1 MKTIAL
7 ITTSLLLALP
17 AAAQED
23 LTLSIDRCREMAVAY
38 NSGAVNA
45 ALDVQAARYQKQEAL
60 TEYFPRVSV
69 VSLGF
74 FSLNPLLKIGLKD
87 IIGNNDYSNTIQN
100 ELLMLGINPTFSALQ
115 YGYGASVNLLQ
126 PVFAG
131 GRIVNG
137 NRLAALGVEA
147 AQLQKSLQERKTGEE
162 ICDCYWQTLGLQEKL
177 LTLSDFC
184 ELLDTLCKDAGA
196 AYASGLM
203 TEDELLQAQL
213 KRSELRSAEIKLRHG
228 IRLSKMNLLNSIGQD
243 YSVIEGA
250 ASAEKPYIDN
260 ITLEEEEDDPQP
272 PERYYVPEE
281 SISASLEEARLLE
294 LQVDARKLEKQMQL
308 GETLPQLA
316 VGATYGYSNL
326 IGSPRFNGTAYATLQ
341 IPISDWW
348 KTSRKLKRLQL
359 QIDKAENEQ
368 TQLGGQLTL
377 LVRKYWVE
385 LTSAW
390 DEYEVA
396 IYSRQAAEAAYNNV
410 KSHYEAGLVPLS
422 ELLQSQ
428 ASLREASNGLT
439 DARTN
444 YRKALRIWQD
454 ISYLGAQE
462 SK

>member
-1 MKTIAL
+1 MKTKAL
-7 ITTSLLLALP
+7 IIASLLLALP
-17 AAAQED
+17 AAAQES
-23 LTLSIDRCREMAVAY
+23 LTLSIDRCREMAVAH

-45 ALDVQAARYQKQEAL
+45 GLDVQAARYQKQEAL

-74 FSLNPLLKIGLKD
+74 YSLNPMLKIGLKD
-87 IIGNNDYSNTIQN
+87 IIGNNDFSNNLQN
-100 ELLMLGINPTFSALQ
+100 GLLMLGINPTYTALQ
-115 YGYGASVNLLQ
+115 YGYGASVNLVQ

-162 ICDCYWQTLGLQEKL
+162 IDDCYWQTLSLQEKL
-177 LTLSDFC
+177 LTLEDFS
-184 ELLDTLCKDAGA
+184 ELLDTLCKDASA
-196 AYASGLM
+196 AYSSGLM

-213 KRSELRSAEIKLRHG
+213 KRSELRTAQIKLRHG

-243 YSVIEGA
+243 YSVIEGTA
-250 ASAEKPYIDN
+250 CAEKPYIDSVS
-260 ITLEEEEDDPQP
+260 LEDETGEMQS

-281 SISASLEEARLLE
+281 QISASLEEARLLE
-294 LQVDARKLEKQMQL
+294 LQVDAKKLEKRMQL

-316 VGATYGYSNL
+316 IGATYGYSDL
-326 IGSPRFNGTAYATLQ
+326 IGNPRFNGTAYATLQ

-348 KTSRKLKRLQL
+348 KTSRTLKRLQL

-368 TQLGGQLTL
+368 TQLSGQLTL
-377 LVRKYWVE
+377 LVRKYWIE

-396 IYSRQAAEAAYNNV
+396 LESLRAAEAAYANV
-410 KSHYEAGLVPLS
+410 RSHYEAGLVPLS

-428 ASLREASNGLT
+428 ASLREACNGLT

-444 YRKALRIWQD
+444 YRKALRVWMD
-454 ISYLGAQE
+454 IAEL
-462 SK
+462 